1 MVGRKGAPR
10 CRFLSGG
17 NEAADKSIV
26 PEYREESDDSGE
38 DKIRLSSSTQSE
50 INLKQYR
57 KITLSCAVYGNT
69 PLICIFHRSAG
80 SFHFRAHPL
89 HCSCSGAIS

>member
-69 PLICIFHRSAG
+69 HSFFYKRQWKNSTSFATKKIRIFN
-80 SFHFRAHPL
+80 
-89 HCSCSGAIS
+89 